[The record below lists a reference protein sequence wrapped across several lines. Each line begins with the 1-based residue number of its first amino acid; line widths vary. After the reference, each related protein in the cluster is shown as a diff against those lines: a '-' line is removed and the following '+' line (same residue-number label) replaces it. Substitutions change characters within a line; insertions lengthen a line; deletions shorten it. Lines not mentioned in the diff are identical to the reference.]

1 MTKLFLPLLMICLF
15 FASCEKEVK
24 FNLQNDGSKVVVEGA
39 IETNLPPIVRLS
51 HSIGFFSKIDL
62 QTLADAYVHD
72 ADISVSDGQQT
83 VQLKEYTF
91 SQNGYALYFYSVD
104 TANPQAL
111 TFLGIPGKTY
121 NLIIKHEGKT
131 YTSSTTIPFPKP
143 LDSLWSEIPAP
154 EDMPEDYPDSR
165 VLYAQYTDPDTPG
178 NRVRYFVKRNNEGF
192 LAPYYSTENDELING
207 NTVKFPLSS
216 GFNKMDSINRET
228 FGYFYKGDTVV
239 IKWCAIDKSVYDFW
253 QTLEFSYGASGNPF
267 ASPVEISTNIKGGAL
282 GVWAG
287 YGSTFDTLVITQ

>member
-1 MTKLFLPLLMICLF
+1 MARLFIPLLLICLF
-15 FASCEKEVK
+15 TASCEKEVK
-24 FNLQNDGSKVVVEGA
+24 FNLQNGGSKIVVEGV
-39 IETNLPPIVRLS
+39 IETGMPPVVKLS
-51 HSIGFFSKIDL
+51 GSIGFFSKIDL

-72 ADISVSDGQQT
+72 AEISVSDGQQT
-83 VQLKEYTF
+83 VQLKEYEL
-91 SQNGYALYFYSVD
+91 SESGYATYFYSVD
-104 TANPQAL
+104 TANPQAMA
-111 TFLGIPGKTY
+111 FRGMPGKTY
-121 NLIIKHEGKT
+121 GLTIQYAGKT
-131 YTSSTTIPFPKP
+131 YTSSTAIPYPKP
-143 LDSLWSEIPAP
+143 LDSLWAEVPVP

-165 VLYAQYTDPDTPG
+165 VLYTQYTDPDTPG
-178 NRVRYFVKRNNEGF
+178 NRERYFVKRNSEDF

-207 NTVKFPLSS
+207 STVRMPLNS
-216 GFNKMDSINRET
+216 GFNKMDSINPET

-287 YGSTFDTLVITQ
+287 YGSTFDTLVISQ